1 MKFTEQQRKTAIK
14 AIEDVAIFDPNKVA
28 INDDTNLVEEFG
40 LDSLDVVEVTLELE
54 KKCNISISDDDIER
68 IKTFS
73 DLERVVLSSPTKK
86 TE

>member
-14 AIEDVAIFDPNKVA
+14 AIEDVAILDLNEVA

-40 LDSLDVVEVTLELE
+40 LDSLDVVELTLELE
-54 KKCNISISDDDIER
+54 KKFNIIISDDDIER

>member
-1 MKFTEQQRKTAIK
+1 MKFTEAQRKIT
-14 AIEDVAIFDPNKVA
+14 IETLGIISGFNPNEVV
-28 INDDTNLVEEFG
+28 INDDTNLAEEFG
-40 LDSLDVVEVTLELE
+40 LDSLEVVELTVELE
-54 KKCNISISDDDIER
+54 KEFNIRISDDKIEE

>member
-1 MKFTEQQRKTAIK
+1 MKFTEAQRKIT
-14 AIEDVAIFDPNKVA
+14 IETLGIISGFNPNEVV
-28 INDDTNLVEEFG
+28 INDDTNLAEEFG
-40 LDSLDVVEVTLELE
+40 LDSLGVVELTVELE
-54 KKCNISISDDDIER
+54 KEFNIRISDDKIEE

>member
-1 MKFTEQQRKTAIK
+1 MKFTEAQRKIT
-14 AIEDVAIFDPNKVA
+14 IETLEIISGFNPNEVV
-28 INDDTNLVEEFG
+28 INDDTNLAEEFG
-40 LDSLDVVEVTLELE
+40 LDSLDVVELTVELE
-54 KKCNISISDDDIER
+54 KEFNIRISDDKIEE